1 MSHINQTKV
10 IIPDPKVTKRF
21 KNSSNFITARDI
33 IYLLH
38 PQLQPQTQAQRTK
51 ALKKYRHG
59 LQLLLLQLLHSA
71 SICVYYPEMKNPFV
85 NDSCGGD
92 SVDAVETW
100 KWIFVVFSG

>member
-10 IIPDPKVTKRF
+10 KIVVRKVTKRF
-21 KNSSNFITARDI
+21 KNLSNFITARDI

-38 PQLQPQTQAQRTK
+38 PQLQPQTQEQRTK

-71 SICVYYPEMKNPFV
+71 SSCVNYPEMKNPFV
-85 NDSCGGD
+85 NDSCGGG